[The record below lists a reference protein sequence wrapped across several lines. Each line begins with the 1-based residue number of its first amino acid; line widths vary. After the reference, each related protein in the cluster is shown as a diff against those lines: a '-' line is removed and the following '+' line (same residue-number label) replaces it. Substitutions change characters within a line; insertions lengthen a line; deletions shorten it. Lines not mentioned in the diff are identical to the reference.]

1 MEYIYNSWGISLYH
15 IILISAKNNFL
26 CRQELFSI
34 ECQLL
39 QNALE
44 YQKYT
49 ACIQDWQRK
58 RASIDSVVKESQDL
72 LLPST
77 SHDSH
82 VTRQPLLPSIS
93 RDSHMTQQD
102 STTALST
109 NELHLPPIM
118 PHPQQPITMAT
129 DKPSSISPDSGTDI
143 GISGNHGHH
152 SGNHDNVVMEPEE
165 VSTAREEVAT
175 LVAEKQRLEAQHR
188 RLDRLLQ
195 ETKAKMVETK
205 QVKCKINVLWVA

>member
-1 MEYIYNSWGISLYH
+1 M
-15 IILISAKNNFL
+15 
-26 CRQELFSI
+26 

-58 RASIDSVVKESQDL
+58 RASIDSIVKDNEDL
-72 LLPST
+72 VPSASHDSHVTQQPLLPST

-82 VTRQPLLPSIS
+82 VTRQ
-93 RDSHMTQQD
+93 D
-102 STTALST
+102 STTVLST
-109 NELHLPPIM
+109 NELHLPPVN
-118 PHPQQPITMAT
+118 PHPQQLVTMAA
-129 DKPSSISPDSGTDI
+129 DEPHSISPDSGTDI
-143 GISGNHGHH
+143 GISGNHGNH
-152 SGNHDNVVMEPEE
+152 SSNHDDVVMEPEE
-165 VSTAREEVAT
+165 VSTAHEEVAT

-195 ETKAKMVETK
+195 ETKAKMTETK
-205 QVKCKINVLWVA
+205 EVLYIAALARI